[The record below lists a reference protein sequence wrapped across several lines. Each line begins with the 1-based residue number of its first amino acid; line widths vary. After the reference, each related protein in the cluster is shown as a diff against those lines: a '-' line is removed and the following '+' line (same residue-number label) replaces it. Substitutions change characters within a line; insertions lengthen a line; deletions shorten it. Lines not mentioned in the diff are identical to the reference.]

1 LSIGSDISHDS
12 CHSDHV
18 TAEIL
23 FQKFAAAAATA
34 NEEIKQ
40 FKRLIEDDES
50 KKIFERA
57 KDSRAEN
64 PRGITQWRIVEHPD
78 WLARRT

>member
-1 LSIGSDISHDS
+1 VIRAITYYN
-12 CHSDHV
+12 

-23 FQKFAAAAATA
+23 FRKFATAAAVA
-34 NEEIKQ
+34 NEDIKQ
-40 FKRLIEDDES
+40 FKRLVEDDES

-64 PRGITQWRIVEHPD
+64 PKGITAWRIVEHPD
-78 WLARRT
+78 WLSRRT